1 MKSKLFCC
9 ITVIFCLSITTTIYC
24 QPNMDSAVI
33 KTIKIKDHIHMLQW
47 AGAGNMMLLSGKDGS
62 ILIDDQ
68 FAPLSERIN
77 TAIQAISR
85 GSVKFLFNTHYHG
98 DHAGGNSNFAKMGA
112 TIIAHAN
119 VRARL
124 SGDSSIVKFSK
135 TPKVEP
141 MEAFP
146 VMTFKEGM
154 NVYLNTEDVLIFH
167 VDNAHTDGDAIFY
180 LPKSNVIHTGDCFMK
195 DRFPFIDTNSG
206 GSINGWIKA
215 VSQVLAIIDDKTV
228 VIPGHGDLANK
239 KDYANV
245 RDAVVS
251 LRDGVEKNI
260 KVGQSLEQVLALK
273 LTKDYDKT
281 FGSGFIKGDA
291 LITTIFNE
299 LKGSK

>member
-1 MKSKLFCC
+1 MKLKLLCC
-9 ITVIFCLSITTTIYC
+9 IFCLNIAAIYS
-24 QPNMDSAVI
+24 QPNMDTAVI

-47 AGAGNMMLLSGKDGS
+47 AGAGNMMLLSGKDGN

-68 FAPLSERIN
+68 FAPLSEKIN
-77 TAIQAISR
+77 TAIQAINR
-85 GSVKFLFNTHYHG
+85 GNVKFLFNTHHHG
-98 DHAGGNSNFAKMGA
+98 DHAGGNANFAKMGA

-124 SGDSSIVKFSK
+124 SGDSSKVKFSK

-141 MEAFP
+141 TEALP
-146 VMTFKEGM
+146 IITYTEGM
-154 NVYLNTEDVLIFH
+154 NLYLNTEDVLIFH

-180 LPKSNVIHTGDCFMK
+180 MPKSNVVHTGDCFMK

-215 VSQVLAIIDDKTV
+215 VSQVLAIIDDETII
-228 VIPGHGDLANK
+228 IPGHGDLANK
-239 KDYANV
+239 KDYSNV
-245 RDAVVS
+245 RDAVMS
-251 LRDGVEKNI
+251 LRDSVKKNV
-260 KVGQSLEQVLALK
+260 KTGQTLEQVLAMK
-273 LTKDYDKT
+273 LAKDYDKT
-281 FGSGFIKGDA
+281 FGSGFIKADA